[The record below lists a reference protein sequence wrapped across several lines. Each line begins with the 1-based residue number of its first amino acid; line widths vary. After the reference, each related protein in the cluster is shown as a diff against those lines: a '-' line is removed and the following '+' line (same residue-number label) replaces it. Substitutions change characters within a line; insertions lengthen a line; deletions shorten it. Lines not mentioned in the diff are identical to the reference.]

1 MDCHVDD
8 DKIVLK
14 KHGKSFHW
22 AGKFLNK
29 ECINRAAEL
38 YSFCRILDDIADSG
52 EANSHK
58 YLINIKSIIKKNTT
72 TELENIYSIKY
83 PKFLKSS
90 SKKVV
95 IDLIDGLIL
104 DQKGV
109 LFKQEEELIRYSYH
123 VAGTVG
129 IMMCDALKCDNDLAK
144 SFAIDLGIA
153 MQLTN
158 IARDVL
164 EDAKMGRRYLP
175 GSWVQNI
182 SPKEIVLAAKTNDLK
197 KIHIISKGIKKLLI
211 LAEQYYLSGEKG
223 FTFLPFNTRVAISV
237 ASGVYREI
245 GVQLENENYNWQNGR
260 QITSIFSKI
269 KITLFKTFK
278 EIFYLRN
285 KKKHNSELH
294 IYLENLVNDKK
305 GN

>member
-1 MDCHVDD
+1 MDYNIDNA
-8 DKIVLK
+8 KSILK
-14 KHGKSFHW
+14 KNGKSFYW
-22 AGKFLNK
+22 AGKFLPK
-29 ECINRAAEL
+29 ECINMAAEL
-38 YSFCRILDDIADSG
+38 YGFCRTLDDIADNG
-52 EANSHK
+52 EINSLK
-58 YLINIKSIIKKNTT
+58 NLRNIRSNIKKKTFVD
-72 TELENIYSIKY
+72 LENIYSIKY
-83 PKFLKSS
+83 PKFLNSS

-104 DQKGV
+104 DQKAI
-109 LFKQEEELIRYSYH
+109 LFRKEEELIRYSYH

-129 IMMCDALKCDNDLAK
+129 IMMCDALKCDNSFAK
-144 SFAIDLGIA
+144 SFAVDLGIA

-197 KIHIISKGIKKLLI
+197 KIRIISKGIKKLLI
-211 LAEQYYLSGEKG
+211 LSEQYYFSGDRG
-223 FTFLPFNTRVAISV
+223 LAFLPFNTRVAISV

-260 QITSIFSKI
+260 QVTSIYTKI
-269 KITLFKTFK
+269 KISIIKIFK
-278 EIFYLRN
+278 EIFYFRL

-294 IYLENLVNDKK
+294 IFLENLVDDK
-305 GN
+305 

>member
-8 DKIVLK
+8 NKIVLK
-14 KHGKSFHW
+14 KNGKSFHW

-38 YSFCRILDDIADSG
+38 YSFCRILDDIADSE

-58 YLINIKSIIKKNTT
+58 YLINIKSIIKKNTF
-72 TELENIYSIKY
+72 TELKNIYSIKY

-104 DQKGV
+104 DQKGI

-129 IMMCDALKCDNDLAK
+129 IMMCDSLKCDNDLAK

-182 SPKEIVLAAKTNDLK
+182 SPKQIVLAAKTNDLK
-197 KIHIISKGIKKLLI
+197 KINIISKGIKKLLI
-211 LAEQYYLSGEKG
+211 LAEKYYLSGEKG
-223 FTFLPFNTRVAISV
+223 FTFLPFNTRIAISV

-269 KITLFKTFK
+269 KITIFKIFK

>member
-8 DKIVLK
+8 DKTVLK
-14 KHGKSFHW
+14 KNGKSFHW

-29 ECINRAAEL
+29 ECIDRAAEL

-52 EANSHK
+52 EANSHN
-58 YLINIKSIIKKNTT
+58 YLINIKSIIKKNTI
-72 TELENIYSIKY
+72 TELENTYSIKY

-90 SKKVV
+90 SKKAV

-129 IMMCDALKCDNDLAK
+129 IMMCDALKCDNVLAK

-175 GSWVQNI
+175 GSWIQNI
-182 SPKEIVLAAKTNDLK
+182 SPKEIVLAAKTKDLK
-197 KIHIISKGIKKLLI
+197 KIYVISKGIKKLLI
-211 LAEQYYLSGEKG
+211 LAEQYYFSGEKG
-223 FTFLPFNTRVAISV
+223 FIFLPFNTRVAISV

-269 KITLFKTFK
+269 KITLFNTFK

>member
-1 MDCHVDD
+1 MDYHIDNA
-8 DKIVLK
+8 KSVLK
-14 KHGKSFHW
+14 KNGKSFYW
-22 AGKFLNK
+22 AGKFLPK

-38 YSFCRILDDIADSG
+38 YNFCRILDDIADNG
-52 EANSHK
+52 EINSLKDLSDIASNIKKKNFK
-58 YLINIKSIIKKNTT
+58 YLEK
-72 TELENIYSIKY
+72 IYSIKY
-83 PKFLKSS
+83 PRFLNSF
-90 SKKVV
+90 SKNEV
-95 IDLIDGLIL
+95 INLIDGLIL
-104 DQKGV
+104 DQKPI
-109 LFKQEEELIRYSYH
+109 LFKKEEELIRYSYH

-129 IMMCDALKCDNDLAK
+129 IMMCDALKCKNNLAK
-144 SFAIDLGIA
+144 TFAIDLGIA

-175 GSWVQNI
+175 GIWVQNM

-211 LAEQYYLSGEKG
+211 LAESYYFSGERG
-223 FTFLPFNTRVAISV
+223 FAFLPFNTRVAISV

-245 GVQLENENYNWQNGR
+245 GVQLEKENYNWQNGR
-260 QITSIFSKI
+260 QITSIYTKI
-269 KITLFKTFK
+269 KITLLKFLKETF
-278 EIFYLRN
+278 YYRM

-294 IYLENLVNDKK
+294 VYLKELVHERQ

>member
-8 DKIVLK
+8 DKLVLK
-14 KHGKSFHW
+14 KNGKSFYW
-22 AGKFLNK
+22 AGMFLPK
-29 ECINRAAEL
+29 VSIKSAAEL
-38 YSFCRILDDIADSG
+38 YRFCRILDDIADNG
-52 EANSHK
+52 KINSLK
-58 YLINIKSIIKKNTT
+58 ELSKIRSNIKKKTFAD
-72 TELENIYSIKY
+72 LENIYSIKY

-90 SKKVV
+90 SKKVI

-129 IMMCDALKCDNDLAK
+129 IMMCDALKCNNDLAK

-175 GSWVQNI
+175 GTWIQNI

-197 KIHIISKGIKKLLI
+197 KIHIISQGIKKLLM
-211 LAEQYYLSGEKG
+211 LAEKYYLSGEKG
-223 FTFLPFNTRVAISV
+223 FNFLPFNTRIAISV

-245 GVQLENENYNWQNGR
+245 GVQLENKNYNWQSGR
-260 QITSIFSKI
+260 QVTSIYTKI
-269 KITLFKTFK
+269 KITLFKIVK
-278 EIFYLRN
+278 EIFYLRFL
-285 KKKHNSELH
+285 KKHNSELH
-294 IYLENLVNDKK
+294 IFLENLVNDK
-305 GN
+305 

>member
-1 MDCHVDD
+1 MDYHIDNA
-8 DKIVLK
+8 KSVLK
-14 KHGKSFHW
+14 KNGKSFYW
-22 AGKFLNK
+22 AGKFLPK

-38 YSFCRILDDIADSG
+38 YSFCRILDDIADNG
-52 EANSHK
+52 EINSLK
-58 YLINIKSIIKKNTT
+58 DLNNIRSNIKNKTFT
-72 TELENIYSIKY
+72 DLENFYSIKY
-83 PKFLKSS
+83 PKFLNLSS
-90 SKKVV
+90 EKVV

-104 DQKGV
+104 DQEAI
-109 LFKQEEELIRYSYH
+109 LFKKEEELIRYSYH

-129 IMMCDALKCDNDLAK
+129 IMMCDALKCDNSLAK

-175 GSWVQNI
+175 GTWVQNI

-197 KIHIISKGIKKLLI
+197 KIHIVSKGIKKLLI
-211 LAEQYYLSGEKG
+211 LAEKYYFSGERG
-223 FTFLPFNTRVAISV
+223 FTFLPFKTRVAISV

-260 QITSIFSKI
+260 QVTSIYKKI
-269 KITLFKTFK
+269 KISLLKTLK
-278 EIFYLRN
+278 EIFYIRL
-285 KKKHNSELH
+285 KKKHNSKLH
-294 IYLENLVNDKK
+294 IFFENLVDGK
-305 GN
+305 

>member
-1 MDCHVDD
+1 MDCHVHD

-14 KHGKSFHW
+14 KNGKSFYW
-22 AGKFLNK
+22 AGKFLPK
-29 ECINRAAEL
+29 DCINRAAEL
-38 YSFCRILDDIADSG
+38 YSFCRSLDDIADSG
-52 EANSHK
+52 KKNSLK
-58 YLINIKSIIKKNTT
+58 DLSNIRSNIKKKTFKDI
-72 TELENIYSIKY
+72 EIIYSIKY
-83 PKFLKSS
+83 PKFLKSCS
-90 SKKVV
+90 NKPA
-95 IDLIDGLIL
+95 IDLMNGLIL
-104 DQKGV
+104 DQKAI
-109 LFKQEEELIRYSYH
+109 LFKNEEELIRYSYH

-129 IMMCDALKCDNDLAK
+129 VMMCDALECDNGLAK

-197 KIHIISKGIKKLLI
+197 KIHIIAKGIKKLLT

-223 FTFLPFNTRVAISV
+223 FTFLHFKSRIAISV
-237 ASGVYREI
+237 ASGIYREI
-245 GVQLENENYNWQNGR
+245 GVQLENENYNWHNGR
-260 QITSIFSKI
+260 QITSIYTKI
-269 KITLFKTFK
+269 KITIFKIFK
-278 EIFYLRN
+278 EIFYFRL

-294 IYLENLVNDKK
+294 IYLENLVDDKK
-305 GN
+305 RN

>member
-14 KHGKSFHW
+14 KNGKSFHW
-22 AGKFLNK
+22 AGKFLKK

-52 EANSHK
+52 EANSHNH
-58 YLINIKSIIKKNTT
+58 LINIKSIIKKHTI
-72 TELENIYSIKY
+72 TELENNYSIKY

-90 SKKVV
+90 SRKVV

-109 LFKQEEELIRYSYH
+109 LFEQEEELIRYSYH

-129 IMMCDALKCDNDLAK
+129 IMMCDALKCNNGLAK

-158 IARDVL
+158 IARDIL

>member
-1 MDCHVDD
+1 M
-8 DKIVLK
+8 
-14 KHGKSFHW
+14 
-22 AGKFLNK
+22 
-29 ECINRAAEL
+29 
-38 YSFCRILDDIADSG
+38 
-52 EANSHK
+52 
-58 YLINIKSIIKKNTT
+58 
-72 TELENIYSIKY
+72 
-83 PKFLKSS
+83 
-90 SKKVV
+90 
-95 IDLIDGLIL
+95 
-104 DQKGV
+104 
-109 LFKQEEELIRYSYH
+109 FKQEEELIRYSYH

-129 IMMCDALKCDNDLAK
+129 IMMCDALKCDNVLAK

-305 GN
+305 EN

>member
-1 MDCHVDD
+1 MDYYIDNA
-8 DKIVLK
+8 KSVLK
-14 KHGKSFHW
+14 KNGKSFHW
-22 AGKFLNK
+22 AGKFLPK

-38 YSFCRILDDIADSG
+38 YSLCRILDDIADDG
-52 EANSHK
+52 ELNTFKDLS
-58 YLINIKSIIKKNTT
+58 NIRSNIQKRTFKN
-72 TELENIYSIKY
+72 LENIYSIKY
-83 PKFLKSS
+83 PKFLNSS
-90 SKKVV
+90 SKKAL

-104 DQKGV
+104 DQKEI
-109 LFKQEEELIRYSYH
+109 LFKKEEELIRYSYH

-129 IMMCDALKCDNDLAK
+129 IMMCDALKCDNCLAK

-175 GSWVQNI
+175 GSWVKNI

-211 LAEQYYLSGEKG
+211 LAEQYYFSGERG
-223 FTFLPFNTRVAISV
+223 FTFLPLNTRIAISV

-245 GVQLENENYNWQNGR
+245 GVRLENENYNWQNGR
-260 QITSIFSKI
+260 QVTSIYSKI
-269 KITLFKTFK
+269 KISLFKIFK
-278 EIFYLRN
+278 EIFYFRL
-285 KKKHNSELH
+285 KKKHNSKLH
-294 IYLENLVNDKK
+294 IFLENLVYDK
-305 GN
+305 

>member
-1 MDCHVDD
+1 M
-8 DKIVLK
+8 
-14 KHGKSFHW
+14 
-22 AGKFLNK
+22 
-29 ECINRAAEL
+29 
-38 YSFCRILDDIADSG
+38 
-52 EANSHK
+52 
-58 YLINIKSIIKKNTT
+58 
-72 TELENIYSIKY
+72 
-83 PKFLKSS
+83 
-90 SKKVV
+90 
-95 IDLIDGLIL
+95 
-104 DQKGV
+104 
-109 LFKQEEELIRYSYH
+109 FKQEEELIRYSYH

-129 IMMCDALKCDNDLAK
+129 IMMCDALKCDNVLAK

-182 SPKEIVLAAKTNDLK
+182 PPKEIVLAAKTNDLK

-260 QITSIFSKI
+260 QVTSVYKKI
-269 KITLFKTFK
+269 KISLFKTFK
-278 EIFYLRN
+278 EIFYFRL
-285 KKKHNSELH
+285 KTKHDSKLH
-294 IYLENLVNDKK
+294 IFLENLVDDKQ

>member
-1 MDCHVDD
+1 MDYYIDNA
-8 DKIVLK
+8 KSVLK
-14 KHGKSFHW
+14 KNGKSFHW
-22 AGKFLNK
+22 AGKFLPK

-38 YSFCRILDDIADSG
+38 YSLCRILDDIADDG
-52 EANSHK
+52 ELNTFKDLS
-58 YLINIKSIIKKNTT
+58 NIRSNIQKRTFKN
-72 TELENIYSIKY
+72 LENIYSIKY
-83 PKFLKSS
+83 PKFLNSS
-90 SKKVV
+90 SKKAL

-104 DQKGV
+104 DQKEI
-109 LFKQEEELIRYSYH
+109 LFKKEEELIRYSYH

-129 IMMCDALKCDNDLAK
+129 IMMCDALKCDNCLAK

-175 GSWVQNI
+175 GSWVKNI

-211 LAEQYYLSGEKG
+211 LAEQYYFSGERG
-223 FTFLPFNTRVAISV
+223 FTFLPLNTRIAISV

-260 QITSIFSKI
+260 QVTSIYSKI
-269 KITLFKTFK
+269 KISLFKIFK
-278 EIFYLRN
+278 EIFYFRP
-285 KKKHNSELH
+285 KKKHNSKLH
-294 IYLENLVNDKK
+294 IFLENLVYDK
-305 GN
+305 

>member
-1 MDCHVDD
+1 MDSHVDD
-8 DKIVLK
+8 NKLVLK
-14 KHGKSFHW
+14 ENGKSFYW
-22 AGKFLNK
+22 AGKLLPK
-29 ECINRAAEL
+29 KDINRAAEL

-58 YLINIKSIIKKNTT
+58 NLTDVKSIIKKNTFS
-72 TELENIYSIKY
+72 ELKNIHSIKY
-83 PKFLKSS
+83 PKFLKES

-95 IDLIDGLIL
+95 IDLIEGLIL
-104 DQKGV
+104 DQKGI
-109 LFKQEEELIRYSYH
+109 LFKKEEELIRYSYH

-129 IMMCDALKCDNDLAK
+129 IMMCNALKCDNKLAK
-144 SFAIDLGIA
+144 TFAIDLGIA

-197 KIHIISKGIKKLLI
+197 KIRIISKGIKKLLI
-211 LAEQYYLSGEKG
+211 LSEQYYRSGERG
-223 FTFLPFNTRVAISV
+223 FVFLPLNTRIAISV

-245 GVQLENENYNWQNGR
+245 GVQLENENYNWHNGR
-260 QITSIFSKI
+260 QVTSIYKKI
-269 KITLFKTFK
+269 KISLFKIFK
-278 EIFYLRN
+278 EIFYIRT
-285 KKKHNSELH
+285 KKKHNSKLH
-294 IYLENLVNDKK
+294 NFLENIVDDK
-305 GN
+305 

>member
-14 KHGKSFHW
+14 KNVKSFHW

-52 EANSHK
+52 EANSHQ
-58 YLINIKSIIKKNTT
+58 YLINIKSIIKKNIIS
-72 TELENIYSIKY
+72 ELENIYSIKY

-90 SKKVV
+90 SKKAV

-104 DQKGV
+104 DQKV
-109 LFKQEEELIRYSYH
+109 ILFKKEEELIRYSYH

-129 IMMCDALKCDNDLAK
+129 IMMCDALKCNNDLAK

-197 KIHIISKGIKKLLI
+197 KIHMISKGIKKLLI

-260 QITSIFSKI
+260 QITSTFSKI

>member
-1 MDCHVDD
+1 MDLFVDD
-8 DKIVLK
+8 DKLVLK
-14 KHGKSFHW
+14 KNGKSFHW
-22 AGKFLNK
+22 AGKFLPK
-29 ECINRAAEL
+29 ESINRAAEL
-38 YSFCRILDDIADSG
+38 YRFCRNLDDIADSG
-52 EANSHK
+52 KIDSLEK
-58 YLINIKSIIKKNTT
+58 LIKIRSNIKNKTFVN
-72 TELENIYSIKY
+72 LEKIYLIKY
-83 PKFLKSS
+83 PKFLKIS

-104 DQKGV
+104 DQKSIS
-109 LFKQEEELIRYSYH
+109 FKKEEELIRYSYH

-129 IMMCDALKCDNDLAK
+129 IMMCDALKCENELAK

-175 GSWVQNI
+175 GTWIQNI

-197 KIHIISKGIKKLLI
+197 KIHIISKGIKKLLN

-223 FTFLPFNTRVAISV
+223 FIFLPFNTRIAISV

-245 GVQLENENYNWQNGR
+245 GVQLENKNYNWQRGR
-260 QITSIFSKI
+260 QVTSIYTKI
-269 KITLFKTFK
+269 KITLYKIVK
-278 EIFYLRN
+278 EIFYLRFL
-285 KKKHNSELH
+285 KKHNSELH
-294 IYLENLVNDKK
+294 IYLENLVDDK
-305 GN
+305 